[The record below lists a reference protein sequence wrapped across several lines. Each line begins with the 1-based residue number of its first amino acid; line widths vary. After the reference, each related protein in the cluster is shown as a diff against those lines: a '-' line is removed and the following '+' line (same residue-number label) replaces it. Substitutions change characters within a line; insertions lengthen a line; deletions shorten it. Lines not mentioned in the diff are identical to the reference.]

1 MDVGK
6 LYTFDDE
13 FIVDVDYKLFDSSE
27 TGWWGELVPMEYCR
41 IGDGDGYVLELGDGR
56 RGQCSLKR
64 RINRAVSGVPPLY
77 HYNFRGH
84 GPLE

>member
-13 FIVDVDYKLFDSSE
+13 FIVDVNYKFLDSSE
-27 TGWWGELVPMEYCR
+27 TGWWGEFVPMEYCR
-41 IGDGDGYVLELGDGR
+41 IGDGDGYVLKLNDGR

-77 HYNFRGH
+77 HYNFRGR